1 LSRYFDIIFLL
12 GQGAVRVAKFEHRDG
27 RLATF
32 RWLRACIF
40 VKAISRNAANKILG
54 TPVRE
59 TAVVA
64 VTTTNDFHPA
74 AA

>member
-59 TAVVA
+59 TAVV